1 MQQSFDQK
9 LADMNDK
16 INGLTGKVSSENS
29 QVNSCD
35 KVHSE
40 MTKTI

>member
-16 INGLTGKVSSENS
+16 FDALTEKVGSENS
-29 QVNSCD
+29 
-35 KVHSE
+35 E
-40 MTKTI
+40 MTNTI